1 MYTYWVTLEGYMPIM
16 NYSTVVPPEKSIGE
30 VTSLLIRK
38 GAKSITQDFYDD
50 GRVKA
55 VSFVMAVGGV
65 PTRFVLPAN
74 TTGVAGVM
82 LAEKPYNPSRNK
94 LTRDA
99 YRQKIAAQAEWV
111 AWRILKDWVAAQM
124 ALIESG
130 QAQAAQVFLPYATE
144 QSGRT
149 VYELFVE
156 NNQKQLGSGE

>member
-1 MYTYWVTLEGYMPIM
+1 MPIM
-16 NYSTVVPPEKSIGE
+16 NYSTIVPPEKSIGE
-30 VTSLLIRK
+30 ITSLLIRK
-38 GAKSITQDFYDD
+38 GARSITQDFFDD

-55 VSFVMAVGGV
+55 VSFVMAVGGI

-74 TTGVAGVM
+74 TVGVAGVM
-82 LAEKPYNPSRNK
+82 LSEKPYNYRYHK
-94 LTRDA
+94 GGIDA
-99 YRQKIAAQAEWV
+99 HKQKISAQAEWV

-149 VYELFVE
+149 IYELFVE
-156 NNQKQLGSGE
+156 NNQKQLGDGQA

>member
-1 MYTYWVTLEGYMPIM
+1 MPIM
-16 NYSTVVPPEKSIGE
+16 NYTTVVPPEKSIGE
-30 VTSLLIRK
+30 ITSLLIRK
-38 GAKSITQDFYDD
+38 GARSITQDFYDD

-55 VSFVMAVGGV
+55 VSFIMAVGGI

-82 LAEKPYNPSRNK
+82 MQEKPYNPSRHRGS
-94 LTRDA
+94 RDA
-99 YRQKIAAQAEWV
+99 YKQKIVSHAEWV

-144 QSGRT
+144 ASGRT
-149 VYELFVE
+149 IYELFVE
-156 NNQKQLGSGE
+156 NNQKQLRSGE

>member
-1 MYTYWVTLEGYMPIM
+1 MPIM
-16 NYSTVVPPEKSIGE
+16 NYSTVVPPERSIGE
-30 VTSLLIRK
+30 ITSLLIRK
-38 GAKSITQDFYDD
+38 GARSITQDFYDD

-82 LAEKPYNPSRNK
+82 MAEKPFNSSRSK
-94 LTRDA
+94 VTRDQ
-99 YRQKIAAQAEWV
+99 YRQKMMAQAEWV

-144 QSGRT
+144 SSGRT
-149 VYELFVE
+149 FYELFVE
-156 NNQKQLGSGE
+156 NNQKQLPAEASDEN

>member
-1 MYTYWVTLEGYMPIM
+1 MPIL
-16 NYSTVVPPEKSIGE
+16 NYSTVIPPEKSIGE
-30 VTSLLIRK
+30 ITSLLIRK
-38 GAKSITQDFYDD
+38 GARSITQDFFDD

-55 VSFVMAVGGV
+55 VSFVMAVGNV

-82 LAEKPYNPSRNK
+82 LEEKPWNGARHRI
-94 LTRDA
+94 TRDA
-99 YRQKIAAQAEWV
+99 YTQKMKAQAEWV
-111 AWRILKDWVAAQM
+111 AWRILKDWVAAQI

-149 VYELFVE
+149 VYELFIE